1 LFDQSNRHRLPRI
14 DCEQESLL
22 TTSTALRHDS
32 STSTTLFPFHE
43 SGAACRA
50 GGAHMNA
57 TAPALPPLMERMRAQ
72 PKLPL
77 IVGAAALVAAA
88 AAFMLWSRA
97 PDYKVLYTN
106 VSDRDGGAIIASLA
120 QMNVPYKFADGGS
133 AILIAGDKVPEVRLK
148 LAAQGLPKGGGVGFE
163 LMDNQKFG
171 TSQFAEQVNYQR
183 GLEGELARSI
193 ESIAT
198 VESARVHLALPKP
211 SLFVRD
217 QKKPSASVVLSLH
230 RGRSIDEGQVS
241 AIVHMISSSV
251 PELDAKSVTVV
262 DQRGNL
268 LSAANAGARGLD
280 VSQLKYAQEIEQ
292 GYIRRI
298 EAILQPIVGASNV
311 RAQVAADIDFS
322 VVERTD
328 EKYSP
333 NQDPRNAAIRSQQS
347 SESSQHGATPPGGV
361 PGALSNQPPTTPNA
375 PITAPRPPNAPG
387 TGAAPTA
394 GASTTTTATTTAPG
408 APSSLRKDT
417 TTNYELDRSIRH
429 VQQGAGAIKRLSV
442 AVVVNNREGADGKAA
457 ARALTPPEI
466 EQIRNLVKEAMG
478 YSQERGDS
486 LNVVNSAFARE
497 GQGEETRDVPVWRDP
512 ENIELA
518 KTIGQY
524 LLYAALA
531 LFAWFAVL
539 RPLLRKHLAP
549 PAPPASAATA
559 PKATAADAD
568 ADADDTGSA
577 QANARQREA
586 ERQKADLDY
595 AHQTADSDP
604 RLVATLIKHW
614 MNP

>member
-1 LFDQSNRHRLPRI
+1 MPAAAPQPLLERL
-14 DCEQESLL
+14 
-22 TTSTALRHDS
+22 
-32 STSTTLFPFHE
+32 
-43 SGAACRA
+43 
-50 GGAHMNA
+50 
-57 TAPALPPLMERMRAQ
+57 RAQ

-120 QMNVPYKFADGGS
+120 QMNVPYRFAEGGS
-133 AILIAGDKVPEVRLK
+133 AILIAADKVPEVRLK

-193 ESIAT
+193 ESIGT

-211 SLFVRD
+211 SLFVRE

-230 RGRSIDEGQVS
+230 RGRGIDEGQVS

-251 PELDAKSVTVV
+251 PELDPKSVTVV

-298 EAILQPIVGASNV
+298 EAILQPILGASNV

-322 VVERTD
+322 VVERTE
-328 EKYSP
+328 EKFAP
-333 NQDPRNAAIRSQQS
+333 NQDPRNAAVRSVQS
-347 SESSQHGATPPGGV
+347 SESNQLGATPPGGV
-361 PGALSNQPPTTPNA
+361 PGALSNQPPTNPSA
-375 PITAPRPPNAPG
+375 PINAPRPANGANGAIVP
-387 TGAAPTA
+387 GAAA
-394 GASTTTTATTTAPG
+394 TTTATTSTAPAG
-408 APSSLRKDT
+408 PSSSRKDT

-442 AVVVNNREGADGKAA
+442 AVVVNNLAGADGKA
-457 ARALTPPEI
+457 RALAPAEV

-486 LNVVNSAFARE
+486 LNVLNSAFARD
-497 GQGEETRDVPVWRDP
+497 GRDEPQAEVPIWKDRD
-512 ENIELA
+512 NIELA
-518 KTIGQY
+518 KRIGQY
-524 LLYAALA
+524 LLLGVLA

-549 PAPPASAATA
+549 PPSAMPEAAPAAAVVADPDDEKSAAQL
-559 PKATAADAD
+559 
-568 ADADDTGSA
+568 SA
-577 QANARQREA
+577 LQREA
-586 ERQKADLDY
+586 ERRQADLDY
-595 AHQTADSDP
+595 VQQTAEQDP